1 MQLAC
6 CRRLQLVDYTQL
18 FYPLLYNGQNYEGNN
33 FCFFADLFQTTIIK
47 PENLFQQ
54 NTPSE
59 VGVTTCTQDELH
71 TSLILKIK
79 LLSTNISDA
88 KLPDLQPKHG
98 THTLYLLEHRTDSN
112 THDLTTATAKGP
124 YGSQALSCRVTVPR

>member
-1 MQLAC
+1 L
-6 CRRLQLVDYTQL
+6 RKLQLQNSDGEFGGGGLRQMLCQDEGVQL
-18 FYPLLYNGQNYEGNN
+18 QHQHNGQNYEGHN

-79 LLSTNISDA
+79 MA
-88 KLPDLQPKHG
+88 
-98 THTLYLLEHRTDSN
+98 LYKYFGCK
-112 THDLTTATAKGP
+112 TA
-124 YGSQALSCRVTVPR
+124 

>member
-1 MQLAC
+1 MSKIRNEDLVLKVSRNINPQVWDEGRYDAFVDTLCQGREYQKEAIFTALRFLAG
-6 CRRLQLVDYTQL
+6 
-18 FYPLLYNGQNYEGNN
+18 GQYRDLRALTRENFDGNNN

-79 LLSTNISDA
+79 MA
-88 KLPDLQPKHG
+88 
-98 THTLYLLEHRTDSN
+98 LYKYFGCK
-112 THDLTTATAKGP
+112 TA
-124 YGSQALSCRVTVPR
+124 